1 MFDFDE
7 IEDSGFGGKWIAMG
21 FCEMGHWK
29 MPQETAEREG
39 GWREEAEPTSPSQ
52 VRKLQFWV
60 GGGRALSNLKGHIFL
75 TAFSLEIT

>member
-52 VRKLQFWV
+52 VRKLNFWV
-60 GGGRALSNLKGHIFL
+60 GGGRAL
-75 TAFSLEIT
+75 